1 MTTTQVLP
9 DGKLLLDGQ
18 WVSATKGETIPVV
31 DPATQEVIQTITRG
45 TKEDVDQ
52 AVESAH
58 RAFKQWS
65 KTSPTERGRIL
76 DRWHDLLNEHLEEVA
91 GIEARDVGQP
101 LSLARGLISGTANSL
116 HYYAGAA
123 DKLTGVTLPS
133 GSPDYFGYTLRE
145 PHGVCAIIFP
155 WNLPAMQLISDTAP
169 ALAAG
174 NTVVAKPPE
183 DAPLSCIRVA
193 QLGLEAGLPPGVLN
207 LVFGYGEEAGA
218 ALSSHPGIN
227 HMSFTGSPE
236 TGAVVMAACAKNLV
250 PVKLELGGKSPHIVL
265 EDADL
270 KRAVPTVATSI
281 TFLSGQACIAGSRLL
296 VSDKRKDEMV
306 EAVAKSM
313 SEVTLG
319 AWDEDKNIGPLINK
333 QQYDRVIGYLD
344 MGKRE
349 GARVA
354 TGGGV
359 PNDERLQR
367 GYFVEPTVF
376 DNVTPDM
383 RIAREEIFGPVLS
396 VLQFHDEDEAAALA
410 NDNAYGLSASIWTS
424 DLGRAHRLASQIDAG
439 MVGIN
444 QFGSGGVIGSPFATT
459 KKSGFLHGGGY
470 AGMMEYTKEKAVSIY
485 IGS

>member
-18 WVSATKGETIPVV
+18 WVSATKGGTIPVV
-31 DPATQEVIQTITRG
+31 DPATQEVIQTIARG

-58 RAFKQWS
+58 RAFKEWS
-65 KTSPTERGRIL
+65 RASPTDRGRIL
-76 DRWHDLLNEHLEEVA
+76 YRWHELVTEHLEEIA
-91 GIEARDVGQP
+91 EIEAQDVGQP
-101 LSLARGLISGTANSL
+101 LSLARGMISGVASTLRYS
-116 HYYAGAA
+116 AGAA

-133 GSPDYFGYTLRE
+133 GSSDYFGYTLRE

-155 WNLPAMQLISDTAP
+155 WNVPTVQLVGDTAP

-183 DAPLSCIRVA
+183 DAPLSCIRIA

-207 LVFGYGEEAGA
+207 LVTGYGEEAGA

-236 TGAVVMAACAKNLV
+236 TGSLVMAACAKNLV

-270 KRAVPTVATSI
+270 ERAVPIVTRSI
-281 TFLSGQACIAGSRLL
+281 TMLSGQACFAGSRLM
-296 VSDKRKDEMV
+296 VNEKRKDEMV
-306 EAVAKSM
+306 AAVSKAM
-313 SEVTLG
+313 GDVTLG
-319 AWDEDKNIGPLINK
+319 AWNEDKDIGPLINK
-333 QQYDRVIGYLD
+333 QQYDRVLSYLD
-344 MGKRE
+344 IGKKE

-354 TGGGV
+354 TGGGI
-359 PNDERLQR
+359 PDDERFQR

-376 DNVTPDM
+376 DEVRPDM
-383 RIAREEIFGPVLS
+383 RIAQEEIFGPVLS
-396 VLQFHDEDEAAALA
+396 VLKFHDDEEAIQVA
-410 NDNAYGLSASIWTS
+410 NNNPYGLSASIWTR
-424 DLGRAHRLASQIDAG
+424 DIGRAHRMANQIDAG
-439 MVGIN
+439 MVSIN
-444 QFGSGGVIGSPFATT
+444 QFSSGGVIGSPFATT
-459 KKSGFLHGGGY
+459 KRSGFLHGGGY
-470 AGMMEYTKEKAVSIY
+470 SAMMEYTREKAVSIY